1 MSVLIIT
8 ARLISGHTDCVWGL
22 SYHGSRGQLL
32 SCSADGAVKLWN
44 PSAHSSPLLKT
55 FSSPAAASDGSG
67 IDAASGGGGRGL
79 VPTSVDWVYDDSTHL
94 VAGYNS
100 GACVIYDIE
109 TGKSIIKLDSDET
122 VRSESTEP

>member
-1 MSVLIIT
+1 MYFII
-8 ARLISGHTDCVWGL
+8 LISGHTDCVWGL
-22 SYHGSRGQLL
+22 SYHGSRAQLL
-32 SCSADGAVKLWN
+32 SCGADGAVKLWN

-55 FSSPAAASDGSG
+55 FSSPASDG
-67 IDAASGGGGRGL
+67 DASGGRGL

-122 VRSESTEP
+122 VSAESTRKREGSGRID